1 MVKTI
6 DVIENLLKM
15 GKPLT
20 ALRFLKQFIKDNS
33 GLMRN
38 DEECETVKRV
48 IMSFP
53 SLNDESWRYFVPSP
67 PKEEIEYLIQKVKEC
82 IPLSV

>member
-1 MVKTI
+1 MVETL

-20 ALRFLKQFIKDNS
+20 ALRFLKQFVKDNQQ
-33 GLMRN
+33 LFRE
-38 DEECETVKRV
+38 DEECENVKK
-48 IMSFP
+48 IILSFP

-67 PKEEIEYLIQKVKEC
+67 DKDEIELLIERVKDC
-82 IPLSV
+82 MKI